1 MAADCAAGRGG
12 VIDGPHRLG
21 VERLDGGGR
30 ELARA
35 ERAAERTRR
44 LHARCGERCEY
55 SEHPVST
62 VSTRSIRGGGD
73 HVRADEGGRKSRSGE
88 CVCARR
94 LETRA
99 ASRRAAWRARER
111 RSAAA
116 RRGGGAGADQERL
129 EERAA
134 AVPRLHVLL
143 ILHSPDRT
151 AAHGMDGARALCRS
165 RALLRG
171 RARRAN
177 QCAPRRMRAAHSCHC
192 ACVRAC
198 VRACARALER
208 VRPLCR

>member
-1 MAADCAAGRGG
+1 MR
-12 VIDGPHRLG
+12 
-21 VERLDGGGR
+21 
-30 ELARA
+30 
-35 ERAAERTRR
+35 
-44 LHARCGERCEY
+44 
-55 SEHPVST
+55 T
-62 VSTRSIRGGGD
+62 VSTRSTRGGGD

-94 LETRA
+94 LETRRGEPPCGMARKGA
-99 ASRRAAWRARER
+99 AQ
-111 RSAAA
+111 RSAAV
-116 RRGGGAGADQERL
+116 RRGAGADQERL

-192 ACVRAC
+192 ACVS
-198 VRACARALER
+198 ARARARTASLSVMGSVES
-208 VRPLCR
+208 VSDDTICRQIGRSVTHSQYLPKQTHKHTNTQTSVYGRAGGPYATPQ